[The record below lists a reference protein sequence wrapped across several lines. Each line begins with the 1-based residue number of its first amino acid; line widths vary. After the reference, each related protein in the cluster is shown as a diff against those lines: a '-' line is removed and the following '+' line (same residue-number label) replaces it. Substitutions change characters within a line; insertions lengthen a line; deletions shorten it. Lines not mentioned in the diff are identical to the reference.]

1 MMLEVLKIIW
11 SFRRLF
17 AGVVLL
23 LAIAWLLHTK
33 TVLQRDLAVQRLQNA
48 QLIQEIN
55 IQNTEINK
63 WKAAADERAK
73 VAKAAME
80 AAKKTAAAHTTKAQ
94 RILVAKPTA
103 DDECVA
109 ALNLLREYQ

>member
-33 TVLQRDLAVQRLQNA
+33 TALQRDLAVQRLQNA

-55 IQNTEINK
+55 IQSAAVNQ
-63 WKAAADERAK
+63 WKTVADERAK
-73 VAKAAME
+73 
-80 AAKKTAAAHTTKAQ
+80 AAKVAMDKAKSAAAAHTNKAQ
-94 RILVAKPTA
+94 RILIEKPVA
-103 DDECVA
+103 DDECVS
-109 ALNLLREYQ
+109 ALALLREYQ

>member
-33 TVLQRDLAVQRLQNA
+33 TALQRDLAQEQLRNNQLVQEVSVQNA
-48 QLIQEIN
+48 EIN
-55 IQNTEINK
+55 R
-63 WKAAADERAK
+63 WKSVADERAK
-73 VAKAAME
+73 IAKAAME
-80 AAKKTAAAHTTKAQ
+80 AAKKAAATHVTKAQ

>member
-1 MMLEVLKIIW
+1 MMFEALKTIW
-11 SFRRLF
+11 SFRRF
-17 AGVVLL
+17 FGVAVLL
-23 LAIAWLLHTK
+23 IAIAWLYNSK
-33 TVLQRDLAVQRLQNA
+33 VALQRDLAQEQLRNRQLVQ
-48 QLIQEIN
+48 EVN

-80 AAKKTAAAHTTKAQ
+80 AAKKAAAVHTTKAQ